1 MHKQYSEEGTRF
13 VELSYEVRYLVKII
27 KRLSTTK
34 KKKTKEYFG
43 SFAQNANLYKPT
55 RLK

>member
-34 KKKTKEYFG
+34 KKKKLKNISVALPKMQIYI
-43 SFAQNANLYKPT
+43 NLQD
-55 RLK
+55 